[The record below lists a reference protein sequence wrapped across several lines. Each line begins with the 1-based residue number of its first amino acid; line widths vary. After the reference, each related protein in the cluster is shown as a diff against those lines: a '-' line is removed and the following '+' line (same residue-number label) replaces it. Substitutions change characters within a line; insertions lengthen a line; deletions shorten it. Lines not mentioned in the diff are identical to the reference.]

1 MENKNTPL
9 SFALLII
16 LAVIWGT
23 SYILIKKGLVAF
35 LPGQVAALR
44 VTLAGVIFLPFA
56 ITKWKTIHGGHIP
69 KLFLSGLMAVF
80 IPAFLFSTAQLHIDS
95 SLAGILNT
103 LSPLWTIII
112 GASLFKVRFSR
123 AAVIGVLIGLV
134 GTVILMVSRTEG
146 NIAINLW
153 GMLIVIACACYGL
166 NLNLIKFK
174 ISDLGSVAIAAI
186 SVVLVSPLA
195 VIYLFGFTD
204 FTERMAV
211 QPGAWKAF
219 GFIFLLALM
228 STAVA
233 NSIFNKL
240 VKMTTP
246 LFASTVTYIIPIVSV
261 AWGVL
266 DGESVY
272 ATHFIGMAAILGG
285 VYLANRKWD

>member
-1 MENKNTPL
+1 
-9 SFALLII
+9 LII

-44 VTLAGVIFLPFA
+44 VTLAGIIFLPFA
-56 ITKWKTIHGGHIP
+56 LAKWKTIHAGHIP

-80 IPAFLFSTAQLHIDS
+80 FPAFLFSTAQRHIDS

-112 GASLFKVRFSR
+112 GASFFQVRFSR
-123 AAVIGVLIGLV
+123 AAVMGVLIGLA
-134 GTVILMVSRTEG
+134 GTVVLMVSRTEG
-146 NIAINLW
+146 NIAFNLW
-153 GMLIVIACACYGL
+153 GLLIVVACACYGL

-174 ISDLGSVAIAAI
+174 IADLGSISIAAI
-186 SVVLVSPLA
+186 SVVLVAPLA

-204 FTERMAV
+204 FTDRMAADV
-211 QPGAWKAF
+211 GAWKAF
-219 GFIFLLALM
+219 GYIFLLALM

-240 VKMTTP
+240 VKLTTP

-266 DGESVY
+266 DGESLFV
-272 ATHFIGMAAILGG
+272 THFIGMAAILSG
-285 VYLANRKWD
+285 VYLANRRWD